1 MKYNFDEIIERKGTN
16 AMNTDGFREYIFKAT
31 KDMVFPYK
39 DEEFIR
45 MWVADMEFAA
55 PPEVIQAIKDRA
67 DQRIFG
73 YTKVF
78 DPNYYHAFSNWTK
91 HHYDW
96 TFEKEHL
103 VFSHGI
109 VPALFELVGYI
120 CKPDEK
126 VLIVTPSYAYFKYA
140 VDFHNIELV
149 TSDLVN
155 QDGYYT
161 MDFDDLE
168 AKAKDEKVTLC
179 IFCNP
184 HNPTGRVWTT
194 EELKRFGDICL
205 ENNLTIISDEI
216 HCDLLRNEM
225 THTPLAKIFPETD
238 RIITCMSASK
248 TFNLAGLMF
257 SNIII
262 PNDEI
267 RAVWKA
273 LHNDTENPLS
283 IAATQAAY
291 EHGHD
296 WLNQLKDYLDDNFA
310 FTKQYL
316 EQHLPEA
323 VYRIPEATYLA
334 WVNIS
339 AYLPNEENLPLYFA
353 NNAGVLL
360 EGGNMFVS
368 NSDGYIRL
376 NLACPRS
383 ILTEGLKRISE
394 VLQNVNENKACCELQ
409 SVK

>member
-1 MKYNFDEIIERKGTN
+1 MKYNFDKIIERRGTN

-45 MWVADMEFAA
+45 MWVADMEFAT

-67 DQRIFG
+67 DKQIFG

-78 DPNYYHAFSNWTK
+78 DPNYYRAFSNWTK
-91 HHYDW
+91 EHYNW
-96 TFEKEHL
+96 TFNQEHL

-109 VPALFELVGYI
+109 IPALYELIEYI
-120 CKPDEK
+120 SKPGEK
-126 VLIVTPSYAYFKYA
+126 ILIVTPSYAYFKYA
-140 VDFHNIELV
+140 AEFNNIELV

-155 QDGYYT
+155 QKGYYT
-161 MDFDDLE
+161 IDFDDLE

-184 HNPTGRVWTT
+184 HNPSGRVWTQ

-205 ENNLTIISDEI
+205 ENNVMIISDEI
-216 HCDLLRNEM
+216 HCDLLRNGM
-225 THTPLAKIFPETD
+225 IHTPLTKIFPETD
-238 RIITCMSASK
+238 RIITAMSASK
-248 TFNLAGLMF
+248 TFNMAGLMF

-267 RAVWKA
+267 RASWKER
-273 LHNDTENPLS
+273 HFDFENPLS

-291 EHGHD
+291 EHGNE
-296 WLNQLKDYLDDNFA
+296 WLKQLKDYLDGNFE

-316 EQHLPEA
+316 EQHLPKT

-334 WVNIS
+334 WIDVS

-368 NSDGYIRL
+368 NSDGHIRL

-383 ILTEGLKRISE
+383 ILTEGLYRICE
-394 VLQNVNENKACCELQ
+394 MLQKVSGMKTDCLMPQ
-409 SVK
+409 V